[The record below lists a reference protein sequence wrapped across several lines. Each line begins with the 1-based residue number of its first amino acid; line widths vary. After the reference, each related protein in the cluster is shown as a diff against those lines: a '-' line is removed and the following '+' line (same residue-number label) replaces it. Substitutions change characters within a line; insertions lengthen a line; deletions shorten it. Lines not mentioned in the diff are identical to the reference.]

1 MPTLHKMP
9 TLGVFTADIEKHGIG
24 FTCLDK
30 PHIGANQCGVFL
42 FLLIGPMKMSQT
54 ALLGHLTADIEKN
67 GIVITNLEKP
77 HIGANQCGVFF
88 CLGAQ
93 GQGCLFPS
101 RRGVL
106 AAFRT
111 ILTMHCIGL

>member
-1 MPTLHKMP
+1 MP
-9 TLGVFTADIEKHGIG
+9 TLGVFAADIEKHGIG
-24 FTCLDK
+24 
-30 PHIGANQCGVFL
+30 
-42 FLLIGPMKMSQT
+42 
-54 ALLGHLTADIEKN
+54 
-67 GIVITNLEKP
+67 ITSLEKP

-111 ILTMHCIGL
+111 ILTMYYLGL